1 MEIRE
6 IRALRG
12 PNFYSR
18 YPTIYLKLDIGDLEN
33 KPTDKVAGF
42 RERMEEIIPTLIEH
56 RCSKGRRGGF
66 FERLERGTWAGHVV
80 EHVAIELQ
88 CLAKTEVGFGKTYNT
103 QEKGVY
109 DVVYRYRDEEV
120 GIQAGKYAV
129 EIVEA
134 LFDCRSIDIKPMI
147 YDLKVIREKNLYG
160 PSTQSIVDEAKER
173 GIPIIRLNRHS
184 YVQLGYGIHQR
195 RIQATMMDNTSAIG
209 VEIADDKERTK
220 EILSS
225 MGIPVPKGYS
235 VRDAEDASRM
245 TTRIGYPVAV
255 KPLIGNHGR
264 GITTNV
270 TTKDELKIAYE
281 NAKKVCSDIL
291 VEKNLEGFDFRIL
304 VIDGKF
310 AAAAMREPAYVT
322 GDGKTTIQGLIDEL
336 NRDPHRGFGHE
347 KNLTRVKIDYM
358 TERLLK
364 MKDLS
369 LDDVL
374 PDGEILYIKTT
385 ANLSAGGRA
394 VDVTDNVHPMIR
406 SMAERISQIIGLNVM
421 GIDLIAQDLTTPL
434 DPECSGIIEVNAAP
448 GFRMHLSPSE
458 GTPRNI
464 ARNVVDMLYPPGVE
478 YQIPIIAVTGT
489 NGKTTTVRLISH
501 ILELNGGR
509 VGMTSTDA
517 VVINNTPILEGDYS
531 GPGGA
536 KVVLMDSTIDHAV
549 LEVAR
554 GGILRRG
561 LGFDETDVSVFLNVS
576 SDHLGDGGI
585 NSMEDLARLKG
596 VTIEVVKPTGHAVL
610 NADDPLVME
619 YAGSTKGKT
628 ILFSMNPGNPILKDN
643 LKKGNMNVTVK
654 DESIIIQKGG
664 WTSSIAKVVEVPI
677 TYGGKAAFN
686 IQNAMAAVAAAS
698 AMGLNEKQIRAGL
711 VSFSPSIGLSPG
723 RMNVIDIDDF
733 KVIVDFGHNMGA
745 IKATGQL
752 LPHLAAGRKIRMA
765 AGTGN
770 RRDEDIKEYGLTISK
785 YYDHVIV
792 AETDPRGRPIGE
804 VADLVK
810 EGLIEG
816 GLNEENITIIHDGRE
831 ATRAALDMG
840 KKGDIVVLQADD
852 VQTVLQDVL
861 DYKESRIVKIKN
873 EIEVKKKS
881 VLFGED

>member
-12 PNFYSR
+12 PNYFSR
-18 YPTIYLKLDIGDLEN
+18 YPTIFMKLDIGELEN
-33 KPTDKVAGF
+33 KPTTDVPGF
-42 RERMEEIIPTLIEH
+42 RERLEEIIPTLVEH
-56 RCSKGRRGGF
+56 RCSKERRGGF
-66 FERLERGTWAGHVV
+66 FERVEEGTWAGHLV
-80 EHVAIELQ
+80 EHIAIELQ
-88 CLAKTEVGFGKTYNT
+88 CLAKTEVGFGKSINT
-103 QEKGVY
+103 LEKGVY

-129 EIVEA
+129 QIVEE
-134 LFDCRSIDIKPMI
+134 LYNFRTVDIKPMVFK
-147 YDLKVIREKNLYG
+147 LKEMRERNLFG
-160 PSTQSIVDEAKER
+160 PSTQAIVNEAKKRE
-173 GIPIIRLNRHS
+173 IPVIRLNKES
-184 YVQLGYGIHQR
+184 YVQLGYGVHQR
-195 RIQATMMDNTSAIG
+195 RIQATMMDNTSSIG

-220 EILSS
+220 ELLST

-235 VRDAEDASRM
+235 VWDLEDGLRM
-245 TTRIGYPVAV
+245 AKRIGYPVTV

-264 GITTNV
+264 GITTNIH
-270 TTKDELKIAYE
+270 TPEELEIAFG
-281 NAKKVCSDIL
+281 NAKKVYDTIL
-291 VEKNLEGFDFRIL
+291 VEKNLTGIDFRIL

-310 AAAAMREPAYVT
+310 AAAAKREPAFII
-322 GDGKTTIQGLIDEL
+322 GDGKTAIKDLIEEM
-336 NRDPHRGFGHE
+336 NRDPERGFGHE

-364 MKDLS
+364 MRNLTM
-369 LDDVL
+369 DDIL
-374 PDGEILYIKTT
+374 PDGEKLYIKTT

-394 VDVTDNVHPMIR
+394 VDVTDDVHPMVR

-421 GIDLIAQDLTTPL
+421 GIDLIAQDLSTPL

-448 GFRMHLSPSE
+448 GMRMHLSPSE
-458 GTPRNI
+458 GKPRNI
-464 ARNVVDMLYPPGVE
+464 AENVVDMLFPPGAE
-478 YQIPIIAVTGT
+478 FQIPIIAVTGT

-509 VGMTSTDA
+509 VGLTSTDA

-561 LGFDETDVSVFLNVS
+561 LGFDETDVSVFLNVT
-576 SDHLGDGGI
+576 SDHLGEGGI
-585 NSMEDLARLKG
+585 NTLEDLARLKG
-596 VTIEVVKPTGHAVL
+596 TIVEVVKPTGHAVL
-610 NADDPLVME
+610 NADDPLVMGQKE
-619 YAGSTKGKT
+619 NTKGKV
-628 ILFSMNPGNPILKDN
+628 ILFSMDPLNPALRDN
-643 LKKGNMNVTVK
+643 LDKGNMNVTIK

-664 WTSSIAKVVEVPI
+664 WTSLIAKVIEVPI
-677 TYGGKAAFN
+677 TYSGKATFN
-686 IQNAMAAVAAAS
+686 IQNAMAAVGAAS

-745 IKATGQL
+745 ITATGKL
-752 LPHLAAGRKIRMA
+752 LPHLAPGRRIRMA
-765 AGTGN
+765 SGTGN

-785 YYDHVIV
+785 FYDHVII
-792 AETDPRGRPIGE
+792 ADTDTRGRPLGE

-810 EGLIEG
+810 QGLMEG
-816 GLNEENITIIHDGRE
+816 GLKEENIFLVYDGRE
-831 ATRAALDMG
+831 ATQAALDMC

-852 VQTVLQDVL
+852 VQTVLQDVQ
-861 DYKESRIVKIKN
+861 DYKEARMLKVREGIMN
-873 EIEVKKKS
+873 KKEEKP
-881 VLFGED
+881 FGED